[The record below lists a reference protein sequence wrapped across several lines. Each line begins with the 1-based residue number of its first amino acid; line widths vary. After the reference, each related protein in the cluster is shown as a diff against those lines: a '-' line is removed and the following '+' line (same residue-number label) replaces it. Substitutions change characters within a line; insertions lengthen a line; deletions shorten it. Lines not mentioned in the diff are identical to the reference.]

1 MTTAADV
8 HALLARSAL
17 AQGEADEL
25 ASRALAAAQRGDAP
39 KAWVLEQ
46 RAGRLLAEARALAL
60 EAQRML
66 ERQAEAAR
74 VVREACAI
82 CAAAVGRG

>member
-1 MTTAADV
+1 MTTAGEV

-39 KAWVLEQ
+39 KAWELEQ
-46 RAGRLLAEARALAL
+46 RAGRLLAEARTLAL

-66 ERQAEAAR
+66 ERQRVAAG
-74 VVREACAI
+74 VVRQAAAI